1 MVFSTL
7 FEAFLVNLELPSK
20 LFLCSDVMEL
30 WSSRKFQVAFSSL
43 KVLAKW
49 VQQKVRGHEVA
60 LFSLENYRGRFLY
73 RKFQETFFN
82 NNRNILILKCE
93 QRKLRKS
100 QLSYQKTSEYF
111 TRMKR
116 LSRNFQLF
124 LSFRNFQAIFA
135 PSNSYF
141 AEKSR
146 QAPLIVI
153 KRKSPQTSGPNFCH
167 LLETPSRDCLKT
179 NNAECCNDDQDVSAL
194 FSCSRTLSYTE
205 QKSADLSENQ
215 LPSNFKRLIVLKI
228 PLLKFANPMD

>member
-1 MVFSTL
+1 MFPVSSEMSHMVFSTL

-111 TRMKR
+111 TRIER

-205 QKSADLSENQ
+205 
-215 LPSNFKRLIVLKI
+215 
-228 PLLKFANPMD
+228 